1 MKQIFIHFP
10 RFQISS
16 IDRSSPK
23 KKEKSFKI
31 LFHSNPIDQLQ
42 NPLLNY
48 LSTYYLILAKKYY
61 KKIVYTKLY
70 PQFSFTFYLS
80 TTTNNLVKTGWVGY
94 ECREKKNFV
103 QEDLCRRKIRR
114 KGGRETKGEYG
125 EELEEEE
132 EEEDGGRKKKER
144 KKGSTTCGHSSASK
158 VESSSSETNE
168 LYWQRQIYPRPRYAP
183 A

>member
-1 MKQIFIHFP
+1 M
-10 RFQISS
+10 
-16 IDRSSPK
+16 
-23 KKEKSFKI
+23 
-31 LFHSNPIDQLQ
+31 
-42 NPLLNY
+42 
-48 LSTYYLILAKKYY
+48 ILAKKYY

-168 LYWQRQIYPRPRYAP
+168 LY
-183 A
+183 